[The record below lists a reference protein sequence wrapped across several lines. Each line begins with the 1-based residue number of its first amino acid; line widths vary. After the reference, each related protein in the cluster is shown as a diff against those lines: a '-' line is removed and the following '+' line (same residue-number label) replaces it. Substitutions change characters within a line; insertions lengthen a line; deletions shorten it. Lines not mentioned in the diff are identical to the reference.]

1 MLSSLSRQAVC
12 RPPFGPDPQTRSLSI
27 LLTRIMIVTLFF
39 WPAVAA
45 SILVAFAGALLR
57 KTTQLLV
64 AAALVLPASAYLAA
78 TPRFEVW
85 GLFPVGAYLLAAM
98 AIRWLDGLPVRT
110 TSLSLIAGNAWFFAD
125 LSAGVSRFPLSP

>member
-1 MLSSLSRQAVC
+1 
-12 RPPFGPDPQTRSLSI
+12 
-27 LLTRIMIVTLFF
+27 MIVTLFF

-57 KTTQLLV
+57 KTTLLYV

-85 GLFPVGAYLLAAM
+85 GLFPVGAYLLAAL
-98 AIRWLDGLPVRT
+98 AIRWLDGLPGRT
-110 TSLSLIAGNAWFFAD
+110 ISLSLIAGNAWFFAD
-125 LSAGVSRFPLSP
+125 FSAEVSRFPLNP

>member
-1 MLSSLSRQAVC
+1 
-12 RPPFGPDPQTRSLSI
+12 
-27 LLTRIMIVTLFF
+27 MIVTLFF

-57 KTTQLLV
+57 KTTLLLV

-98 AIRWLDGLPVRT
+98 AIRWLDGLPGRT
-110 TSLSLIAGNAWFFAD
+110 TTLSLIAGNAWYFWDLFAE
-125 LSAGVSRFPLSP
+125 LFRHPFNP

>member
-1 MLSSLSRQAVC
+1 
-12 RPPFGPDPQTRSLSI
+12 
-27 LLTRIMIVTLFF
+27 MIVTLFF

-57 KTTQLLV
+57 KTTLLLV

-85 GLFPVGAYLLAAM
+85 GLFPVGVYLAAAL
-98 AIRWLDGLPVRT
+98 AIRRLEGLFGRT
-110 TSLSLIAGNAWFFAD
+110 TSLSLVAGNAWFFWD
-125 LSAGVSRFPLSP
+125 LFAELFGHSPNP